1 MIEIKDI
8 LDKTEKSLR
17 TSDHMIY
24 ITYPLIKENRLLK
37 KIIEDLYEIANNIM
51 NAILQYEHTYKRI
64 NLDMNKNQDHEYN
77 FNLFKNKCADRFN
90 ITSQEIQELE
100 ELFKLMMKHK
110 ESSFEFSRKN
120 KLVIMSDN
128 LRTES
133 INLERLK
140 KHLNILKIILK
151 KTKNKIENK

>member
-1 MIEIKDI
+1 MIEIKQI

-17 TSDHMIY
+17 MSDHMIY

-37 KIIEDLYEIANNIM
+37 KIIEDLYQIANNII
-51 NAILQYEHTYKRI
+51 NAILQYEHMYKRI
-64 NLDMNKNQDHEYN
+64 NLDPNKNQDQEDN

-90 ITSQEIQELE
+90 ITNQEIQELE
-100 ELFKLMMKHK
+100 ELFKLMNKHK

-128 LRTES
+128 LKTES
-133 INLERLK
+133 INLEKLK
-140 KHLNILKIILK
+140 KYLNILKIILK